1 MWLGHSKNSNI
12 VDRHSTQSSNQNK
25 SFESRE
31 NSPKGPVKAR
41 RKWKIFHNAI
51 YGKSRTIS

>member
-31 NSPKGPVKAR
+31 NSPKGQ
-41 RKWKIFHNAI
+41 
-51 YGKSRTIS
+51 